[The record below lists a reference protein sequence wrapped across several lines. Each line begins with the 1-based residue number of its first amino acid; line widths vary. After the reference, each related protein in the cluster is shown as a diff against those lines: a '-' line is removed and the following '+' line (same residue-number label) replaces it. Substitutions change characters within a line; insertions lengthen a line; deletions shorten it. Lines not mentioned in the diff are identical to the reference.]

1 MLCKDI
7 VENIMGYIDAELDH
21 ETLVELEKHLDMCPE
36 CMAFIR
42 TYKRMLTLTGK
53 LKEKS
58 FVTPE
63 VRSRLKELLSSKI
76 KSILRN

>member
-7 VENIMGYIDAELDH
+7 VENIMGYIEAELDY

-36 CMAFIR
+36 CMAFVR
-42 TYKRMLTLTGK
+42 TYKRMLSLTGK

-58 FVTPE
+58 FVTPD
-63 VRSRLKELLSSKI
+63 VRSRLKELLLAKI
-76 KSILRN
+76 KSQ